1 MEEKDRNTKWIV
13 IQMPDAGIDGP
24 MMREP
29 LEDAEVWTTETRM
42 ETGKPFWAIALTC
55 VIAFAVMM
63 IAPQII
69 IAVFGLPHGG
79 AVEIAI
85 YLPFV
90 AVTLGVINAE
100 MRKV

>member
-1 MEEKDRNTKWIV
+1 
-13 IQMPDAGIDGP
+13 
-24 MMREP
+24 
-29 LEDAEVWTTETRM
+29 M
-42 ETGKPFWAIALTC
+42 ETGKPLGAIALTC

-69 IAVFGLPHGG
+69 IAIFGLPHGG

-90 AVTLGVINAE
+90 AAALAVINAE
-100 MRKV
+100 LRKV

>member
-24 MMREP
+24 MTREP

-42 ETGKPFWAIALTC
+42 ETGKPLGAIALTC

-69 IAVFGLPHGG
+69 IAIFGLPHGG

-90 AVTLGVINAE
+90 AVALGVINAE